1 MSPQET
7 RDNAFD
13 LFLNNGL
20 SKTKIAKIVG
30 KSVQTISSWAD
41 EDKWDETREKNKK
54 IEKDMKSR
62 IYRLIDHS
70 LQVFEQE
77 IESQIKEG
85 KLKHLDKGQIDGLSK
100 LLAGI
105 KAKEISF
112 GNAVKLLTD
121 FHAHV
126 NSQEPI
132 LAKNITPFIDGFIS
146 VLRQAD

>member
-1 MSPQET
+1 MSPQEIK
-7 RDNAFD
+7 DNAFD
-13 LFLNNGL
+13 LFLNHGF

-30 KSVQTISSWAD
+30 KSVQTISAWAE
-41 EDKWDETREKNKK
+41 EDKWDETRERNQK
-54 IEKDMKSR
+54 IEKNMKAR

-77 IESQIKEG
+77 IERQVEEG
-85 KLKHLDKGQIDGLSK
+85 ILKHLDKGHIDGLSK

-121 FHAHV
+121 FIAYV
-126 NSQEPI
+126 NAQESH
-132 LAKNITPFIDGFIS
+132 LAKTIIPFVDGFIGE
-146 VLRQAD
+146 LRKAD